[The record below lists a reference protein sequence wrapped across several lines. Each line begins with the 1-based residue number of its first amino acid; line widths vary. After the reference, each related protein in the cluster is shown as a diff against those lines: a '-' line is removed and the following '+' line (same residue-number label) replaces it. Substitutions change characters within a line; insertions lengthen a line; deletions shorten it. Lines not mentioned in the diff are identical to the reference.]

1 MDIVWTLMK
10 WPAIACLTLPG
21 LLVYLG
27 LHIIRR
33 GVIFVDLALA
43 QVATLGTCVCLMLG
57 HDIHDA
63 HTFYWSIAF
72 TLGGAFLFAFT
83 RTRHEHRIPQEAL
96 IGVVYVVAAAAAILF
111 LSQTPE
117 GNEELK
123 RTLVGDILT
132 VTSGEILKTL
142 GLFFGI
148 GVVHFVF
155 RKRFLKISF
164 EPEKALADGYSI
176 RWWDFLFYALFGGVV
191 TSFVQIGGVLLVFS
205 YLIVPALCANLLAR
219 SLGWM
224 LVTGWVIAILGGA
237 GGLFAS
243 YQLDLPAGAAIVCA
257 LGLLLLLTFI
267 LKTGVTWCRPNRGI
281 RS

>member
-1 MDIVWTLMK
+1 MDIVWSLMK
-10 WPAIACLTLPG
+10 WPAIACLVLPG

-27 LHIIRR
+27 LHIVRR

-57 HDIHDA
+57 HDIHDD

-83 RTRHEHRIPQEAL
+83 RTHNETRVPQEAL

-111 LSQTPE
+111 LSRTPE

-132 VTSGEILKTL
+132 VNSKEILQTIS
-142 GLFFGI
+142 LFSGI
-148 GVVHFVF
+148 SVIHFIF
-155 RKRFLKISF
+155 RKKFLQISF
-164 EPEKALADGYSI
+164 EPESAKVSAWTI
-176 RWWDFLFYALFGGVV
+176 RWWDFLFYALFGAVV

-205 YLIVPALCANLLAR
+205 YLIVPALCGNLLAR
-219 SLGWM
+219 SLSWM
-224 LVTGWVIAILGGA
+224 LGIGWIIAILGGA

-243 YQLDLPAGAAIVCA
+243 YQFDVPAGAAIVCT
-257 LGLLLLLTFI
+257 LGALLLVTFI
-267 LKTGVTWCRPNRGI
+267 IRLTRQGRGGI
-281 RS
+281 AR

>member
-10 WPAIACLTLPG
+10 WPAIACLVLPG
-21 LLVYLG
+21 PLVYLG
-27 LHIIRR
+27 LHIVRR

-57 HDIHDA
+57 HDIHDV
-63 HTFYWSIAF
+63 HTFYWSVAF

-83 RTRHEHRIPQEAL
+83 RTRHETRVPQEAL

-111 LSQTPE
+111 LSRTPE

-132 VTSGEILKTL
+132 VNSGEILKTI
-142 GLFFGI
+142 GLFAVI
-148 GVVHFVF
+148 AVVHLIF
-155 RKRFLKISF
+155 RKRFLQISF
-164 EPEKALADGYSI
+164 QPEQTETLTWSI
-176 RWWDFLFYALFGGVV
+176 RWWDFLFYALFGAAV

-205 YLIVPALCANLLAR
+205 YLIVPALCGNLLAR

-224 LVTGWVIAILGGA
+224 LATGWAIAVLGGA

-243 YQLDLPAGAAIVCA
+243 YQLDLPAGAAIVCT
-257 LGLLLLLTFI
+257 LGLLLIVTFVVS
-267 LKTGVTWCRPNRGI
+267 LGRRPGLDI
-281 RS
+281 RR